1 MSNQD
6 LVWVNRP
13 LGSRRMSRG
22 VQATLLPVVFALLV
36 ACGSGEVGGDG
47 VKTEPTPSNPTLSN
61 VTPAEDEAAEEP
73 ESERPQNLP
82 TISLVNGSSL
92 DDQVLMG
99 WAELAERQMQS
110 RASNILMFV
119 YDVGKPI
126 EPPREIPDTEARE
139 HETLLNVE
147 QGDSLMADFG
157 AWLES
162 DECMSQD
169 AEYRADEVDLYR
181 RYLERGGD
189 ASHMRA
195 LCPQTRVVGVGLTD
209 SLRNLEPA
217 SETELFVLH
226 ELYHAFQQDLEEE
239 GQCRTAGEAE
249 DSTTRWM
256 VEGGAH
262 YFSTMLLVNGDQD
275 KGRELIYEQAR
286 QSLSESS
293 GLRENSPDRKGA
305 AALLLMMDNQLIEHE
320 SVMDGSLFHGCAREF
335 QFGNSE
341 PGMESIEDQWS
352 QF

>member
-1 MSNQD
+1 MSNQG
-6 LVWVNRP
+6 LVWVNKPR
-13 LGSRRMSRG
+13 GSRRISRG
-22 VQATLLPVVFALLV
+22 VQATLLPVVFVLLV

-47 VKTEPTPSNPTLSN
+47 VESKPTPSNPTLSN
-61 VTPAEDEAAEEP
+61 VTPAEEEAAEEP

-99 WAELAERQMQS
+99 WAELAEQQMQS

-139 HETLLNVE
+139 HEMLLNVE
-147 QGDSLMADFG
+147 QVDALMAEFG

-162 DECMSQD
+162 DDCMSQD
-169 AEYRADEVDLYR
+169 AEYRADEVELYR

-226 ELYHAFQQDLEEE
+226 ELYHAFQQDLEEDL
-239 GQCRTAGEAE
+239 AKKL
-249 DSTTRWM
+249 M
-256 VEGGAH
+256 V
-262 YFSTMLLVNGDQD
+262 SITIPLCL
-275 KGRELIYEQAR
+275 
-286 QSLSESS
+286 S
-293 GLRENSPDRKGA
+293 GLEQEIK
-305 AALLLMMDNQLIEHE
+305 
-320 SVMDGSLFHGCAREF
+320 
-335 QFGNSE
+335 
-341 PGMESIEDQWS
+341 
-352 QF
+352 